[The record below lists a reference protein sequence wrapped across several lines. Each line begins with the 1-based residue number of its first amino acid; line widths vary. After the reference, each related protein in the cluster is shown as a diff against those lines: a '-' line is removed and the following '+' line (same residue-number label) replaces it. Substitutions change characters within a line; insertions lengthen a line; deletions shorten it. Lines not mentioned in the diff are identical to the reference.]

1 MAKQV
6 TSFTRLQAAHR
17 LVPQVVSRRKTR
29 KVMMIARLLFPVVH
43 QDRRRGMM
51 RKKSVGT
58 AAPAAVVAAAGRV
71 AKTGRV
77 IAERERDRDCKK

>member
-1 MAKQV
+1 
-6 TSFTRLQAAHR
+6 
-17 LVPQVVSRRKTR
+17 
-29 KVMMIARLLFPVVH
+29 MMIARLLFPVVH

-77 IAERERDRDCKK
+77 IAERERETETVKSETKKIVVVKCEQFFGFIFPNL

>member
-29 KVMMIARLLFPVVH
+29 KVMMIVCCCRLLPPVVH
-43 QDRRRGMM
+43 QDRRGMM

-58 AAPAAVVAAAGRV
+58 VAGRV

-77 IAERERDRDCKK
+77 IAERERQRL